1 MRISID
7 IATWLL
13 ECEVYQ
19 ISLDDLALS
28 GTINDETIT
37 IIDKDDC
44 KLLLEQ
50 LWGDRLFALHFFT
63 FPQNSALYQKAMDIY
78 KLWKSQQLPDLL
90 RAFYALQLEYE
101 PLDNYNGVE
110 TTDITFGKTTDT
122 TYGKGETITH
132 GKTNTLET
140 DVYGYNSG
148 TDGADSD
155 KVTSTDGGT
164 TGTSYSGTDGVAEGG
179 TQQQTITKHGNLGIT
194 TSQQMIMSEF
204 NMRKKNFVVEALK
217 DFVNTYTTY

>member
-28 GTINDETIT
+28 GTVNDETIT

-63 FPQNSALYQKAMDIY
+63 FPENSELYQKAMDIY
-78 KLWKSQQLPDLL
+78 KLWKAQQLPDLL

-132 GKTNTLET
+132 GKKNILATE
-140 DVYGYNSG
+140 VYGYNSLNP
-148 TDGADSD
+148 APEDS
-155 KVTSTDGGT
+155 VTSTDSGT
-164 TGTSYSGTDGVAEGG
+164 TGTAYSGEDGVKEGG
-179 TQQQTITKHGNLGIT
+179 TQKQTITKHGNLGIT

-217 DFVNTYTTY
+217 DFINTYTTY